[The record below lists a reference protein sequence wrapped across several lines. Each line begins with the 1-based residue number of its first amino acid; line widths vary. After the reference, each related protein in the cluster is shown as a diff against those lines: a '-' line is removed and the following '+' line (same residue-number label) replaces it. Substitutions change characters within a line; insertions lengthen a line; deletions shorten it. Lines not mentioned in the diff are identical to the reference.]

1 MTIKR
6 ALWALAIVVTT
17 VGIVLAG
24 VLIAPRPVVAGGVP
38 TARVVRGSLKL
49 DVWAKGELRAG
60 RVVSLAAPSAGA
72 VLRLIRLIGTGTA
85 VHAGDVLMEFDPAEQ
100 QYFVDQTRSDLAEA
114 EQQIVR
120 RRADVEARA
129 AQDQVDLL
137 TARYSVRRAELDA
150 RTPPGLIAANEAKK
164 RELSVQEMKR
174 RLAQTEQDIVSHT
187 ATNLAAVAVVE
198 QARNRAKLAAERAQQ
213 IIDSLVVRSP
223 IDGLVVVKENR
234 DATGGVFFSGMSLPE
249 YRVGDTVQSGRSIL
263 DVSATTDMEIKVRVT
278 EQERPNLAIGQ
289 TAIVRADAVPG
300 RSFTA
305 RIGALS
311 SVAVRSNDQTGP
323 LRQFEVTL
331 RFDQV
336 DARLRPGTSV
346 RVVIT
351 GGEVSRV
358 LTIPRQA
365 LFLKNGKSV
374 VYVRVGDRFEPRAV
388 KVANGSESRVALEG
402 VAEGTEIALVNPDAA
417 VTAPAA
423 TGGPMPAAGGP
434 R

>member
-1 MTIKR
+1 
-6 ALWALAIVVTT
+6 

-24 VLIAPRPVVAGGVP
+24 VLFAPRPVVAGGVP

-72 VLRLIRLIGTGTA
+72 VLRLIRLVGTGTA

-174 RLAQTEQDIVSHT
+174 RLAQTDQDIVSHT

-263 DVSATTDMEIKVRVT
+263 DVSATTDMEIKVRVS

-289 TAIVRADAVPG
+289 AAIVRADAVPG

-305 RIGALS
+305 RITALS
-311 SVAVRSNDQTGP
+311 NVAVRSNDQTGP
-323 LRQFEVTL
+323 LRQFDVTL

-336 DARLRPGTSV
+336 DGRLRPGTSV

-358 LTIPRQA
+358 LTIPRHA

-374 VYVRVGDRFEPRAV
+374 VYVWVGDRFEARAV
-388 KVANGSESRVALEG
+388 KVANGSESRVAIEG

-417 VTAPAA
+417 VTTPAA